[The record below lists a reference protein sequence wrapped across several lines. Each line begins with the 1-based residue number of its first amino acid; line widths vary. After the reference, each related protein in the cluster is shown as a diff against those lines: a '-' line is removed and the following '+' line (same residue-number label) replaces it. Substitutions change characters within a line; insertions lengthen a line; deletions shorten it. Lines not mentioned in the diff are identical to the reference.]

1 MTDEAFVQAFEA
13 GTLEPAAFPHR
24 AHVRLAWLYLRQYP
38 LAEAAARITAGIRAF
53 AAAVGKPEKYHETI
67 TWAYLLIIQDR
78 VARASADAEA
88 GGTAAAIGGAPDF
101 DRFAEANGDLLL
113 NGRALLE
120 RWYHPATLDA
130 PLARQAFVWPDRMP
144 ATDGAGRE
152 AARPAR
158 ADAEIPA
165 PR

>member
-13 GTLEPAAFPHR
+13 GTLEPAAFPHH

-38 LAEAAARITAGIRAF
+38 LAEAAARFTAGIRAF
-53 AAAVGKPEKYHETI
+53 ATAVGKPEKYHETI

-78 VARASADAEA
+78 VARASAEAEA
-88 GGTAAAIGGAPDF
+88 GGDATAIGPPDF

-144 ATDGAGRE
+144 ATDGARGE
-152 AARPAR
+152 AARLAR

>member
-13 GTLEPAAFPHR
+13 GTLAPEAFPHR

-38 LAEAAARITAGIRAF
+38 LTEAAARFTAGIRAF
-53 AAAVGKPEKYHETI
+53 ATAVGKPEKYHETI

-78 VARASADAEA
+78 VARASADADA
-88 GGTAAAIGGAPDF
+88 GGAPDF
-101 DRFAEANGDLLL
+101 DRFAEANSDLLL